1 MGRFASAA
9 SAGRLAPFVIHRTR
23 DTPGRAREARPAE
36 LAHPDRR
43 LVLVH
48 GAADHSLARVVRGG
62 SEGARRHL
70 RPRGR
75 GHHRRSPRVRESRAL
90 AASGAADHGGAAE
103 RAPARRPRL
112 RRGRHARHR
121 DRPRRAPAALHP
133 ARGRAGTT
141 RRRRLAHGRG
151 RGGALVGGDGPDQPR
166 GQRRGRHRRQ
176 VLGHAGRE
184 PRSAPARLGHRA
196 DGHLGARDGL
206 AHGPGRP
213 RRRQPAHPPSRRR
226 HAPGRRRPAGR
237 TRARGQPGRVRR
249 AGPPLQRDAGAPGG
263 LQQRAAGESEG
274 SDLRA
279 GASLSRGPAHA
290 ALAEPRRAAR
300 PGRAHHGRGR
310 PRDRHAAPLGGRTPG
325 APAPGPPDVG
335 AQRRRAPP
343 ALRHRHAAHAGDTDH
358 RPAARSHAAHA
369 GRAGSGRRQPPGH
382 RDRRGRAAGHRRRRP
397 SPRRDDPAFTAP
409 DRRLSEPAPAGRL
422 EPPHQ
427 RRGRHAGRGSHR
439 RRHQRA
445 RAARRAGDQR
455 HRPRNPG
462 RRADADLRAV
472 LLDEGRQRPRP
483 VHLGPDRAR
492 APRPHRGDEPARPG
506 QHVPRA
512 PAGRRACV
520 MPGVTLLVADDD
532 PVARDL
538 LVEVLTR
545 EGYRVQAASGGEDC
559 VRIAQAEPC
568 DIALVDLRMPGVD
581 GLTALKR
588 LVTLQ
593 PAPTVVILT
602 AFATMETAIDAIRAG
617 AYDYLS
623 KPFRIDEIKMTVR
636 RALEARRLVADNR
649 QYRHE
654 LHERYGVDKLVGQSS
669 EMVAIYKLVARVAT
683 LDTTILIQ
691 GETGTGKEMVARAI
705 HYASPRAD
713 RPLVVVDCAALPE
726 PLFESELFG
735 HERGAFTGAVMSRRG
750 LLETADGS
758 TCFLDEIGDLS
769 TTLQAKLL
777 RVLQERVIRR
787 VGGNDPIPV
796 NVRLITA
803 TNQDLRKL
811 VEDDRFREDLYYRL
825 NSVTIRVPPLRERRE
840 DLPLLAQHFLRKY
853 APESGKAILGFA
865 PGTLELPAAYPWPG
879 NVRQLQHV
887 VERAVALSSSG
898 MILADD
904 LPTEIRAETL
914 APPELPK
921 TRMTLDELK
930 RWYVNRALEET
941 GGNKVRAAELLGIDR
956 RTLYRILERDDAEG

>member
-1 MGRFASAA
+1 MSSA
-9 SAGRLAPFVIHRTR
+9 
-23 DTPGRAREARPAE
+23 
-36 LAHPDRR
+36 
-43 LVLVH
+43 
-48 GAADHSLARVVRGG
+48 
-62 SEGARRHL
+62 
-70 RPRGR
+70 
-75 GHHRRSPRVRESRAL
+75 
-90 AASGAADHGGAAE
+90 
-103 RAPARRPRL
+103 
-112 RRGRHARHR
+112 
-121 DRPRRAPAALHP
+121 
-133 ARGRAGTT
+133 
-141 RRRRLAHGRG
+141 
-151 RGGALVGGDGPDQPR
+151 
-166 GQRRGRHRRQ
+166 
-176 VLGHAGRE
+176 
-184 PRSAPARLGHRA
+184 
-196 DGHLGARDGL
+196 
-206 AHGPGRP
+206 
-213 RRRQPAHPPSRRR
+213 
-226 HAPGRRRPAGR
+226 
-237 TRARGQPGRVRR
+237 
-249 AGPPLQRDAGAPGG
+249 
-263 LQQRAAGESEG
+263 
-274 SDLRA
+274 
-279 GASLSRGPAHA
+279 
-290 ALAEPRRAAR
+290 
-300 PGRAHHGRGR
+300 
-310 PRDRHAAPLGGRTPG
+310 
-325 APAPGPPDVG
+325 
-335 AQRRRAPP
+335 
-343 ALRHRHAAHAGDTDH
+343 
-358 RPAARSHAAHA
+358 
-369 GRAGSGRRQPPGH
+369 
-382 RDRRGRAAGHRRRRP
+382 
-397 SPRRDDPAFTAP
+397 
-409 DRRLSEPAPAGRL
+409 
-422 EPPHQ
+422 
-427 RRGRHAGRGSHR
+427 
-439 RRHQRA
+439 
-445 RAARRAGDQR
+445 
-455 HRPRNPG
+455 
-462 RRADADLRAV
+462 
-472 LLDEGRQRPRP
+472 
-483 VHLGPDRAR
+483 
-492 APRPHRGDEPARPG
+492 
-506 QHVPRA
+506 
-512 PAGRRACV
+512 
-520 MPGVTLLVADDD
+520 TLLVADDD

-545 EGYRVQAASGGEDC
+545 EGYRVRAASGGEDC

-568 DIALVDLRMPGVD
+568 DLALVDLRMPGVD
-581 GLTALKR
+581 GLSALKR

-654 LHERYGVDKLVGQSS
+654 LHERYGVDKLVGQSQ
-669 EMVAIYKLVARVAT
+669 EMVAIYKLVARVAA

-758 TCFLDEIGDLS
+758 TCFLDEIGELP
-769 TTLQAKLL
+769 TALQAKLL

-787 VGGNDPIPV
+787 VGGNDPVPV

-811 VEDDRFREDLYYRL
+811 VEDGRFREDLYYRL
-825 NSVTIRVPPLRERRE
+825 NGVTIRVPPLRERRE

-853 APESGKAILGFA
+853 AEESGKAILGYA
-865 PGTLELPAAYPWPG
+865 PGTLELLSAYGWPG
-879 NVRQLQHV
+879 NVRELQHV

-956 RTLYRILERDDAEG
+956 RTLYRILERDDAES